1 MAFPL
6 RLSGGSLELDDST
19 LAAQMKAMTVPD
31 TPDSSNDPAPATTGI
46 TPYARARY
54 RRLMKWMVAVSFAT
68 AATGLLIMKIVL
80 GTVPIHMAIAVTLGV
95 FFSVLLAATLMGL
108 VFLSS
113 GSGHD
118 DTVRDHFDENHP

>member
-1 MAFPL
+1 
-6 RLSGGSLELDDST
+6 
-19 LAAQMKAMTVPD
+19 MKAMTVQHTD
-31 TPDSSNDPAPATTGI
+31 DSAPVTTGI
-46 TPYARARY
+46 PPYALARY
-54 RRLMKWMVAVSFAT
+54 KRLMRWMVALSFAT

-95 FFSVLLAATLMGL
+95 FFTVLLAAALMGL

-118 DTVRDHFDENHP
+118 DNVRDHFDENHP